1 MQYSLYHLFVAPYPD
16 KKLQKNPQITFP
28 EKSVEGLGLIW
39 GKNTPFWAKRSFF
52 KISIIVTFLYLQYPH
67 HSTKSGCSLHFNHK
81 ILAFSVKL
89 VCFSNVFKSKS
100 IYFSS
105 LIAKNPHRFRPSQHN
120 FNLPHKTGFI
130 LGRHSDAY
138 LRHCQ
143 GLFQPLAACGICTQC
158 PF

>member
-1 MQYSLYHLFVAPYPD
+1 MQYSLCHLFVAPYPN
-16 KKLQKNPQITFP
+16 KKLQTNPQIVFP

-52 KISIIVTFLYLQYPH
+52 KKNFLQLQYPI
-67 HSTKSGCSLHFNHK
+67 
-81 ILAFSVKL
+81 ILAF
-89 VCFSNVFKSKS
+89 FSSVFKSKS

-120 FNLPHKTGFI
+120 FNLPHKIGFI

-143 GLFQPLAACGICTQC
+143 GLFQPLAACDICTQC